1 MKNPVK
7 NDTVK
12 AALLFAAGVI
22 AIVVAVAKD
31 WLSGDELS
39 FVVLAALSG
48 GVFVGAYS
56 VANRQIAAETKTK
69 LLQARDEIVALKKK
83 NAELQTALE
92 QARKQAKAAKAF
104 DAQNAAALAVA
115 SAQQQSLD
123 LDSALSSIS
132 DVVDKLPENQ
142 RLAGVW
148 VATALTLAVLGFFV
162 AADVTV
168 STSDTTSTA
177 TTTSTTPTSTTT
189 TP

>member
-22 AIVVAVAKD
+22 AIVLAVARD

-56 VANRQIAAETKTK
+56 VANRQIAAETKAE
-69 LLQARDEIVALKKK
+69 LLTARDEIVALKKR
-83 NAELQTALE
+83 NTELQAALE
-92 QARKQAKAAKAF
+92 KAQKRARAAKAP
-104 DAQNAAALAVA
+104 DVDAAADYAIATAREQGV
-115 SAQQQSLD
+115 D
-123 LDSALSSIS
+123 LDTALSSIS
-132 DVVDKLPENQ
+132 NVVDKLPESQ

-168 STSDTTSTA
+168 STSSTPS
-177 TTTSTTPTSTTT
+177 TTTPTPTTT
-189 TP
+189 TTTATP

>member
-1 MKNPVK
+1 MRDLAK

-12 AALLFAAGVI
+12 AALLFAVGVV
-22 AIVVAVAKD
+22 AIIVAVAED

-56 VANRQIAAETKTK
+56 VANRQIAAETKAA
-69 LLQARDEIVALKKK
+69 LLKARDEIVALKKQ
-83 NAELQTALE
+83 NAELQAELE
-92 QARKQAKAAKAF
+92 KARKQAKALRATDVH
-104 DAQNAAALAVA
+104 DATTLAVA
-115 SAQQQSLD
+115 SVREQAVE

-132 DVVDKLPENQ
+132 NVVDKLPESQ

-168 STSDTTSTA
+168 STSSTPSTTTGPA
-177 TTTSTTPTSTTT
+177 TTTSPTTT

>member
-7 NDTVK
+7 SDTVK

-22 AIVVAVAKD
+22 AIVLAVARD

-56 VANRQIAAETKTK
+56 VANRQIAAETKAE
-69 LLQARDEIVALKKK
+69 LLNARDEIVALKKR
-83 NAELQTALE
+83 NTELQAALE
-92 QARKQAKAAKAF
+92 KARKQAKAVRATDVH
-104 DAQNAAALAVA
+104 DAATLAVA
-115 SAQQQSLD
+115 SVREQAVD

-132 DVVDKLPENQ
+132 NVVDKLPESQ

-162 AADVTV
+162 AADVSV
-168 STSDTTSTA
+168 STSSTPS
-177 TTTSTTPTSTTT
+177 TTTPTPTTT
-189 TP
+189 TTTAAP